1 MAEATRNTDGE
12 LKADYTLMKLE
23 EGRNTLES
31 LVNKTTGDFRY
42 SANLVDDI
50 IMFRGDSGEPPYSLE
65 CDHDFPITL
74 KLKYEKETWTL
85 VQATVLDWNVVSRP
99 VELGADIISGQI

>member
-1 MAEATRNTDGE
+1 
-12 LKADYTLMKLE
+12 MKLE
-23 EGRNTLES
+23 EGRNTLVS
-31 LVNKTTGDFRY
+31 LVNKTTGEILY
-42 SANLVDDI
+42 TANLVDDI

-65 CDHDFPITL
+65 GDHDFPITL